1 MSAVNNPLFAKL
13 YPRMQAGAAR
23 RGETEHRRRL
33 LEGLSGRVVEVGAG
47 HGPNFALYPS
57 TVTEV
62 IAVEPE
68 PRLREEAA
76 AAAQH
81 APVPVR
87 LVDGTADDVPLD
99 DGSVDAAVVCLVLCS
114 VPDQAQALAGIRRVI
129 RPGGELRFY
138 EHVMARREPL
148 RTFLRVADATVWPHL
163 GGGCHPTRDTAAAIE
178 TAGFTVERCERFG
191 FAPSALLPALPH
203 VLGVA
208 RR

>member
-1 MSAVNNPLFAKL
+1 MSTVKNPLFARI
-13 YPRMQAGAAR
+13 YPRMQAGAAG
-23 RGETEHRRRL
+23 RGETEHRRQL
-33 LEGLSGRVVEVGAG
+33 LERLSGRVVEVGAG
-47 HGPNFALYPS
+47 PS

-76 AAAQH
+76 AAAQD

-148 RTFLRVADATVWPHL
+148 RTFLRVADATVWPHI

-178 TAGFTVERCERFG
+178 AAGFTVERCERFG